1 MSGHNPIS
9 KLNGPHGKFQSI
21 MAACSLPHPE
31 QLHPLQD
38 NSASVVFIPATA
50 GSQNPHTYNNTQVFK
65 QRLY

>member
-50 GSQNPHTYNNTQVFK
+50 GSQNPHT
-65 QRLY
+65 